1 MPVVQHNYLK
11 LRIIRKFYFFLS
23 LPIAKSR
30 IVDPIFHLHTIC
42 TKIPLPYAAEGLA
55 RVKIRRGGLAKPQ
68 SRKVRRGGRQELQE
82 LDPRNPPR
90 RAGLPAVGRQE
101 PRSERLV
108 KDLSIPLR
116 PPRRAGLCALARRKK
131 EKIIGAQRRQ
141 AAKSPPRR
149 TGGSV
154 FFVQILGREVYPDVR
169 K

>member
-1 MPVVQHNYLK
+1 MH
-11 LRIIRKFYFFLS
+11 FF
-23 LPIAKSR
+23 
-30 IVDPIFHLHTIC
+30 IC
-42 TKIPLPYAAEGLA
+42 TRLKTTIPLRLCAFA
-55 RVKIRRGGLAKPQ
+55 RGKIHRGGWGRRAKPP
-68 SRKVRRGGRQELQE
+68 SRKVRRGGRQELQQ
-82 LDPRNPPR
+82 LDARNPPR

-116 PPRRAGLCALARRKK
+116 LCALARRKK

-154 FFVQILGREVYPDVR
+154 FFVQILGREVYPDVT